1 MMANRLSLNTSKSVS
16 MLIGSRQ
23 KLQNQKWSV
32 FIGGSLLVNLSV
44 VRYLGVYVD
53 QYLCWKD
60 HLQFVL
66 NKVRSKLFSI
76 NRLQPFPSKVKT
88 LLYKTFILPV
98 IDYCDVVYS
107 AGLSKTNDTLEHLHR
122 RFIISQSLSTR
133 RHFHLVTQVFR
144 AVNHLS
150 PPYLWHS
157 FQLAKEVTGRLNTIG
172 MTIICIS
179 HLSGLTMG
187 KIVFTTEEQ

>member
-1 MMANRLSLNTSKSVS
+1 MFADDTAIHNCSTS

-23 KLQNQKWSV
+23 KLENQKWSV
-32 FIGGSLLVNLSV
+32 SIGGSPLVNLSV

-53 QYLCWKD
+53 QYFLCWKD

-66 NKVRSKLFSI
+66 NKVRLKLFSI
-76 NRLQPFPSKVKT
+76 NRLQPNSTIQNF
-88 LLYKTFILPV
+88 YI

-107 AGLSKTNDTLEHLHR
+107 AGLSKTNDTLERLHR

-157 FQLAKEVTGRLNTIG
+157 FQLAKEVTGRLNTRND
-172 MTIICIS
+172 
-179 HLSGLTMG
+179 HRLSDHKTPQSLPLYCNG
-187 KIVFTTEEQ
+187 IF